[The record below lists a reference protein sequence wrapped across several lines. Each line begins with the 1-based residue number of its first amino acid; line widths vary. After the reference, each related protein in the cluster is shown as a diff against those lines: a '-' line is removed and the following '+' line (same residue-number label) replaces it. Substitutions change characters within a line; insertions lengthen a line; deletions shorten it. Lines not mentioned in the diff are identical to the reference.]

1 MGNVNKLMNA
11 ASIGDL
17 STVMK
22 WIEKKKVNV
31 NAQNGNGLTALM
43 VAVYYNH
50 LPVMMYLMKMG
61 CDVNI
66 TDKVSLSD
74 QCVSFQD
81 IIN

>member
-11 ASIGDL
+11 ASVGDL

-22 WIEKKKVNV
+22 LIEKKKVNI
-31 NAQNGNGLTALM
+31 NAQNNNGLTALM

-74 QCVSFQD
+74 Q
-81 IIN
+81 